1 MDFSG
6 FIYTCP
12 SSQYLDKST
21 CIAKMMEP
29 GLSPAFQYQRPA
41 AHRERLVPVPLT
53 TLPDGILP
61 LSPTL
66 TSTSTVTAT
75 GAIPLAAKKEP
86 QKYFMGRPVHPNY
99 HYKKNRRYAGDE
111 SIPYP
116 LPCDQQE
123 VNRQNLIHHI
133 FNEVFGTIHAAE
145 FPRFEDIPSK
155 VLDVG
160 CGSGLWIAS
169 MSDEFAARGKPNVQ
183 FTGLDIVRNCPDMAG
198 VNFRFVKH
206 NILNLPLP
214 FATGEFDYIMVR
226 EMTLCCPQDLRSSEA
241 LLEEYLRVLRVGGI
255 LEVQCSDHTIRCL
268 SPSSIPPSSRSG
280 AYPMTAST
288 RFNHKSENSYIQD
301 YNRWISHFL
310 GTKHLPTMPCTSQQS
325 TMAMEKSLKH
335 IRNRRYALPL
345 DNPHWEGKPLS
356 LVTGTLENRS
366 LTSLTSMMEPRRST
380 ESSKSAPQAA
390 TATNNISND
399 TETRSIES
407 EPRERKGSMEMFV
420 SDDARGLRILA
431 RQTFTSLIRNL
442 EPVLRQSN
450 KIPQEDWDWWFRDL
464 MLNFHQNRGLNGGEC
479 IEIGAWWGVKRS
491 T

>member
-214 FATGEFDYIMVR
+214 FATGEFDYIMSPKGRWDPRSTMFRPHDTLSIALQHPAFVQERGIPHDGIHKIQPQIR
-226 EMTLCCPQDLRSSEA
+226 EFIHPRLQQMDQSLSRHQASTHHAMHEPTVYHGD
-241 LLEEYLRVLRVGGI
+241 G
-255 LEVQCSDHTIRCL
+255 EVIKTYKEPTIR
-268 SPSSIPPSSRSG
+268 
-280 AYPMTAST
+280 TAARQST
-288 RFNHKSENSYIQD
+288 LGRETVI
-301 YNRWISHFL
+301 ISHGNSRKQIPHIFNIND
-310 GTKHLPTMPCTSQQS
+310 GTPTVNRKQQ
-325 TMAMEKSLKH
+325 
-335 IRNRRYALPL
+335 IRPSGCNR
-345 DNPHWEGKPLS
+345 HE
-356 LVTGTLENRS
+356 
-366 LTSLTSMMEPRRST
+366 
-380 ESSKSAPQAA
+380 
-390 TATNNISND
+390 
-399 TETRSIES
+399 
-407 EPRERKGSMEMFV
+407 
-420 SDDARGLRILA
+420 
-431 RQTFTSLIRNL
+431 
-442 EPVLRQSN
+442 
-450 KIPQEDWDWWFRDL
+450 
-464 MLNFHQNRGLNGGEC
+464 
-479 IEIGAWWGVKRS
+479 
-491 T
+491 

>member
-6 FIYTCP
+6 FIYCP
-12 SSQYLDKST
+12 STQHPDKT
-21 CIAKMMEP
+21 CVAKMMEP

-41 AHRERLVPVPLT
+41 AHRERLVPVPIT

-61 LSPTL
+61 LSPTI
-66 TSTSTVTAT
+66 TSTSTATSVSTAV
-75 GAIPLAAKKEP
+75 PLLKKEP
-86 QKYFMGRPVHPNY
+86 QYFMGRPVHPNY

-111 SIPYP
+111 SLPYP

-123 VNRQNLIHHI
+123 VNRQNIIHHI
-133 FNEVFGTIHAAE
+133 FSEVFGTIHAAE
-145 FPRFEDIPSK
+145 FPKVEDIPSK

-183 FTGLDIVRNCPDMAG
+183 FTGMDIVRNCPDMTG
-198 VNFRFVKH
+198 VNFRFIKH

-226 EMTLCCPQDLRSSEA
+226 EMTLCYPQDPRSSEA
-241 LLEEYLRVLRVGGI
+241 LLEEYLRILKVGGI

-268 SPSSIPPSSRSG
+268 SPSGIPPSSRSG

-288 RFNHKSENSYIQD
+288 RFNHRSENSYVQD
-301 YNRWISHFL
+301 YNRWITHFL
-310 GTKHLPTMPCTSQQS
+310 GTKNLPTIPCTSQQS
-325 TMAMEKSLKH
+325 IMAMEKSLGH

-345 DNPHWEGKPLS
+345 DNPHWEGKPVS
-356 LVTGTLENRS
+356 SVTGTLENRS
-366 LTSLTSMMEPRRST
+366 LTSLTSTMEPRRST

-390 TATNNISND
+390 TTSTTTPND
-399 TETRSIES
+399 TETRSIDG
-407 EPRERKGSMEMFV
+407 EPRERKGSMGMFV
-420 SDDARGLRILA
+420 SDDARGIRTLA

-450 KIPQEDWDWWFRDL
+450 RIPQEDWDWWFRDM
-464 MLNFHQNRGLNGGEC
+464 MLNFHQNKGLNGGEC
-479 IEIGAWWGVKRS
+479 IEMGAWWGVKKS

>member
-1 MDFSG
+1 MDFTG

-12 SSQYLDKST
+12 SSHPPDKAST
-21 CIAKMMEP
+21 CVAKMMEP
-29 GLSPAFQYQRPA
+29 GLSPAFQYHRPTT
-41 AHRERLVPVPLT
+41 RLVP
-53 TLPDGILP
+53 LP
-61 LSPTL
+61 LSTPL
-66 TSTSTVTAT
+66 PVDLSSHT
-75 GAIPLAAKKEP
+75 GERERGRKDP
-86 QKYFMGRPVHPNY
+86 QFFMGRPLHPNY
-99 HYKKNRRYAGDE
+99 HYKRSRRYAGTTHD

-123 VNRQNLIHHI
+123 VNRQNLLHHI
-133 FNEVFGTIHAAE
+133 FTEVFGSVHAAE
-145 FPRFEDIPSK
+145 FPTPSDIPSN

-169 MSDEFAARGKPNVQ
+169 ISDEFSSRGRTDVR
-183 FTGLDIVRNCPDMAG
+183 FTGMDIVRNCPEMSN

-206 NILNLPLP
+206 NILHLPLP
-214 FATGEFDYIMVR
+214 FATGEFDYVMVR
-226 EMTLCCPQDLRSSEA
+226 EMTLCHPSSEA
-241 LLEEYLRVLRVGGI
+241 LLEEYLRILSVGGT

-268 SPSSIPPSSRSG
+268 SPSAIPPSSRSG

-301 YNRWISHFL
+301 YNRWITHFL
-310 GTKHLPTMPCTSQQS
+310 TTKHLPIIPCTSQQS
-325 TMAMEKSLKH
+325 LMAMEKSLGQ

-345 DNPHWEGKPLS
+345 DNPHWEGKPVS

-366 LTSLTSMMEPRRST
+366 LTSLTSTTEPRRST
-380 ESSKSAPQAA
+380 ESSKSAPQSH
-390 TATNNISND
+390 TISD
-399 TETRSIES
+399 ETRSIDS

-442 EPVLRQSN
+442 EPVLRQAN

-464 MLNFHQNRGLNGGEC
+464 MLNFHQNKGLNGGEC
-479 IEIGAWWGVKRS
+479 LEIGAWWGVKKS
-491 T
+491 S

>member
-1 MDFSG
+1 
-6 FIYTCP
+6 
-12 SSQYLDKST
+12 
-21 CIAKMMEP
+21 MMEP

-66 TSTSTVTAT
+66 TSTSTITAP

-183 FTGLDIVRNCPDMAG
+183 FTGMDIVRNCPDMTG

>member
-1 MDFSG
+1 
-6 FIYTCP
+6 
-12 SSQYLDKST
+12 
-21 CIAKMMEP
+21 MMEP

-53 TLPDGILP
+53 TLPDGVLP
-61 LSPTL
+61 LSPI
-66 TSTSTVTAT
+66 TSN
-75 GAIPLAAKKEP
+75 PPRKEP
-86 QKYFMGRPVHPNY
+86 QYFMGRPVHPNY

-123 VNRQNLIHHI
+123 VNRQNLVHHI

-145 FPRFEDIPSK
+145 FPRVEDIPSR

-160 CGSGLWIAS
+160 CGSGLWIAC
-169 MSDEFAARGKPNVQ
+169 MSDEFAARGRPDVH
-183 FTGLDIVRNCPDMAG
+183 FTGMDIVRNCPDMSG
-198 VNFRFVKH
+198 VNFRFTKH

-214 FATGEFDYIMVR
+214 FSPGEFDYIMVR
-226 EMTLCCPQDLRSSEA
+226 EMTLCYPQGRSSEA
-241 LLEEYLRVLRVGGI
+241 LLEEYLRILKVGGI

-288 RFNHKSENSYIQD
+288 RFNHKSDNSYIQD
-301 YNRWISHFL
+301 YNRWVSHFL
-310 GTKHLPTMPCTSQQS
+310 GTKQLPTIPCTSQQS
-325 TMAMEKSLKH
+325 TMAMEKSLGH

-390 TATNNISND
+390 TTTSISAGD
-399 TETRSIES
+399 ADTRSVDS

-464 MLNFHQNRGLNGGEC
+464 MLNFHQNKGLNGGEC
-479 IEIGAWWGVKRS
+479 IEIGAWWGVKKS